1 MSQRKTAIAVGI
13 LFFVQMFTYML
24 GASSIQAFQNGET
37 TARPT
42 MGVLLTMLSGLAI
55 VAIGFLM
62 YPVLK
67 QVDRRLAV
75 WYPVLRVVEFAVS
88 AACGVYLLTQLQ
100 VVPNNHLWVY
110 IPTGIGGLVLT
121 YLLFVGRLVP
131 RPIAVLG
138 IVGYASL
145 LLGVLLDLLGVLDM
159 VTGAG
164 LVMVAPGGLFEFVV
178 LPIWLIAKGFRLD
191 RRGAHQR
198 NRSWSRRAD
207 REPSHPTPDNATFIP
222 LSERRLH
229 HDEHRPAP
237 RAAGSRQGTT
247 ADPGHEAGWT
257 VRRAGVVAGVALLV
271 MVPLAAF
278 ADFVV
283 VKGMITPGDGPATAA
298 EIVAREGTFRLG
310 VLAWL
315 LVVVLDVVVAWALY
329 RVFRPVSPAVS
340 MLAAVFRFVYA
351 AVLLVAVGHGGAEDL
366 YLNGVLPSGA
376 PLVAERDGGVR
387 IEGKSAAC
395 VNCHRRSGLGMIEGR
410 TRIPPSPAA
419 ISFTRA
425 PALAKISTC
434 HSSRR
439 CAGIGI
445 LTRMRRLR
453 GPSVKASPPTARL

>member
-100 VVPNNHLWVY
+100 VVSNNHLWVY

-121 YLLFVGRLVP
+121 YLLLVGRLVP

-159 VTGAG
+159 VTGVG

-178 LPIWLIAKGFRLD
+178 LPIWLVAKGFR
-191 RRGAHQR
+191 
-198 NRSWSRRAD
+198 
-207 REPSHPTPDNATFIP
+207 P
-222 LSERRLH
+222 
-229 HDEHRPAP
+229 
-237 RAAGSRQGTT
+237 
-247 ADPGHEAGWT
+247 
-257 VRRAGVVAGVALLV
+257 
-271 MVPLAAF
+271 
-278 ADFVV
+278 
-283 VKGMITPGDGPATAA
+283 TAA
-298 EIVAREGTFRLG
+298 APTSATV
-310 VLAWL
+310 
-315 LVVVLDVVVAWALY
+315 
-329 RVFRPVSPAVS
+329 
-340 MLAAVFRFVYA
+340 
-351 AVLLVAVGHGGAEDL
+351 LVA
-366 YLNGVLPSGA
+366 
-376 PLVAERDGGVR
+376 
-387 IEGKSAAC
+387 
-395 VNCHRRSGLGMIEGR
+395 
-410 TRIPPSPAA
+410 
-419 ISFTRA
+419 
-425 PALAKISTC
+425 
-434 HSSRR
+434 
-439 CAGIGI
+439 
-445 LTRMRRLR
+445 
-453 GPSVKASPPTARL
+453 AS